1 MRPTILVVDD
11 RARPRRALAT
21 ELEDAGFA
29 VVEASDGVEA
39 WDRFC
44 QHAPDAVIT
53 DMVMPH
59 SDGLD
64 LLSRIRSR
72 SDVPVILFTARG
84 TVQSAATAFKA
95 GADDFVSSPDVEI
108 DGLVALVENA
118 IAGTRHSQA
127 FPDIERRLVGKS
139 RAMSRL
145 RERISGLA
153 PLRTPVLVSG
163 EPGTGRDAVARA
175 LHEFGATSG
184 GELIRIDA
192 GSSSPDAG
200 VPQCTAVYLD
210 EIERFSTEAQSFW
223 AERVACAEA
232 EGFRSGPRILASTS
246 DPLTSRVH
254 EEETYQDLRGA
265 LLRFALE
272 LPPLRALRQDIPDI
286 ANALT
291 DRIGAAVGRKIRL
304 SAAARNFLATQRWP
318 GNVRQL
324 EQLLERAIAFSRG
337 RQIRRQLVKE
347 LLAEV
352 EDSLAS
358 IREQRT
364 ALERDA
370 LLQAIQQTGGNVT
383 HAAEILGKSRASVYR
398 LMEKHG
404 LALSRERQGSS
415 E

>member
-1 MRPTILVVDD
+1 V
-11 RARPRRALAT
+11 
-21 ELEDAGFA
+21 
-29 VVEASDGVEA
+29 
-39 WDRFC
+39 
-44 QHAPDAVIT
+44 VIT

-95 GADDFVSSPDVEI
+95 GADDFVSSPDVEV
-108 DGLVALVENA
+108 DGLVALVEKA
-118 IAGTRHSQA
+118 IAGARHSQA
-127 FPDIERRLVGKS
+127 FPDIEKRLVGKS

-153 PLRTPVLVSG
+153 PLRTPVLISG
-163 EPGTGRDAVARA
+163 EPGTGRDGVARA
-175 LHEFGATSG
+175 LHEFGATSEG
-184 GELIRIDA
+184 KLIRIDA
-192 GSSSPDAG
+192 GSSSSDAG
-200 VPQCTAVYLD
+200 VPECAAVYLD
-210 EIERFSTEAQSFW
+210 GIERFSTDAQSFW
-223 AERVACAEA
+223 AKRVACAEA

-246 DPLTSRVH
+246 DPLTSRVY
-254 EEETYQDLRGA
+254 EEETYQELRSA

-291 DRIGAAVGRKIRL
+291 ERIGAAVGRKIRL
-304 SAAARNFLATQRWP
+304 SAAARDFLATQRWP

-358 IREQRT
+358 IRAQRA

-383 HAAEILGKSRASVYR
+383 HAAQILGKSRASVYR